1 MGTTGERARKDRA
14 KSPAGYLAHVDGL
27 RAIAILAVV
36 AYHAWPTALSGG
48 FVGVD
53 VFFVVSG
60 FLITRLVLAEM
71 AAGTFS
77 LPDFLARRARRLLPA
92 STVVF
97 VVVGLVSA
105 VVLLPD
111 AFEDFGRSLLMAS
124 LMLANVHFYRTA
136 GYFSAPAHEK
146 PLLHTWSLSV
156 EDQFYLTWPL
166 LLVLLAPRRGRGLLL
181 IVALVLAS
189 ASLVHAEATV
199 GADPDY
205 SFFILLPRA
214 WELLA
219 GCALAIAAPRIAMS
233 RPVAELAAFAGLAA
247 ILASTLLLHAESG
260 VPGLAA
266 LPAVAGT
273 AAVILAGL
281 SRESTVPRWLERSP
295 LVLVGLVSYS
305 LYLWHWPLL
314 ALAKYALARAPT
326 PLEAGGIVAL
336 SFGLAWLSWRFVER
350 PFRRHGAEARRTST
364 RVLLAGLGVMAVL
377 AVTGGLVRIL
387 DGLPGRFGGP
397 VGAMFS
403 DMSSGNPLRIPCD
416 GHERIFGTDAA
427 CNLGRRKASGESYDL
442 AIIGDSN
449 ADHFVPMVAEWAE
462 RAGLAGRQ
470 VTQSRCAPL
479 FGAARP
485 DWSAAR
491 NATCAAFQRG
501 IVRFVEA
508 NPGLSLVVLAGKWA
522 DNDRPLADNGIAAA
536 GLAGPR
542 AASVTID
549 SALRRTVAYLRDK
562 GIRVVLV
569 GEIPR
574 FEVLPVSCVVAA
586 LQGGT
591 DTAACGRA
599 RAEATRDASA
609 SDPLLR
615 RVAAADA
622 GVSVVSPVEVMCE
635 AAHCPPM
642 KDGVFLYR
650 DPGHL
655 SAAGSALLA
664 RYLPLP
670 GWSERLPEGC
680 HSRACS
686 EHPSRH

>member
-1 MGTTGERARKDRA
+1 MGTTGKQAMKGEAGW
-14 KSPAGYLAHVDGL
+14 SAGYLPHVDGL

-36 AYHAWPTALSGG
+36 GYHAWPAALPGG
-48 FVGVD
+48 FLGVD

-71 AAGTFS
+71 AAGSFS
-77 LPDFLARRARRLLPA
+77 LADFLARRARRLLPA
-92 STVVF
+92 STAVF
-97 VVVGLVSA
+97 VVVGLVCA

-166 LLVLLAPRRGRGLLL
+166 LLLLLAPRAGRGQLV
-181 IVALVLAS
+181 IVALALAA

-205 SFFILLPRA
+205 AFFILLPRA
-214 WELLA
+214 WELLV
-219 GCALAIAAPRIAMS
+219 GCALAIAAPRSAMS
-233 RPVAELAAFAGLAA
+233 RPAADVAVLAGLAT
-247 ILASTLLLHAESG
+247 ILASALLLHAESG

-266 LPAVAGT
+266 LPAVTGT

-281 SRESTVPRWLERSP
+281 SRESTVARWLELRP

-314 ALAKYALARAPT
+314 ALATYALARAPSAV
-326 PLEAGGIVAL
+326 EAGGIVAL
-336 SFGLAWLSWRFVER
+336 SLGLAWLSWRFVER
-350 PFRRHGAEARRTST
+350 PFRRHGEAARRTST
-364 RVLLAGLGVMAVL
+364 RALLAGLGVMAVL

-397 VGAMFS
+397 VGAMFT
-403 DMSSGNPLRIPCD
+403 DMSAGNPLRIPCD
-416 GHERIFGTDAA
+416 GHERIVGTDAT
-427 CNLGRRKASGESYDL
+427 CNLGRRKAADESYDL
-442 AIIGDSN
+442 AVIGDSN

-462 RAGLAGRQ
+462 GAGLAGRQ

-479 FGAARP
+479 IGATRP
-485 DWSAAR
+485 DWSSAR
-491 NATCAAFQRG
+491 NATCAAFHRG

-508 NPGLSLVVLAGKWA
+508 NPRLSLVVLAGKWT
-522 DNDRPLADNGIAAA
+522 DNDRVLGDNGIAAA
-536 GLAGPR
+536 GFAGPD
-542 AASVTID
+542 AAPVSLEA
-549 SALRRTVAYLRDK
+549 ALRRTVAYLRRK
-562 GIRVVLV
+562 RIRVVLV

-586 LQGGT
+586 LENGT
-591 DTAACGRA
+591 DTDACGRS
-599 RAEATRDASA
+599 RAEAARDASA
-609 SDPLLR
+609 SDPLLA
-615 RVAAADA
+615 RVAATDA
-622 GVSVVSPVEVMCE
+622 GVTVVQPVDVMCD
-635 AAHCPPM
+635 ALRCPPM

-655 SAAGSALLA
+655 SAAGSVLLA
-664 RYLPLP
+664 RYLSLP
-670 GWSERLPEGC
+670 GGDE
-680 HSRACS
+680 
-686 EHPSRH
+686 